1 MSDATRQHLI
11 KYPNARTSTVVYL
24 QKRDEM
30 TERLRREV
38 THITEADIVGKLRRE
53 NRTQKRWSLL
63 TWLWGR

>member
-1 MSDATRQHLI
+1 MSDIIRRYVSQFPHARATTIQ
-11 KYPNARTSTVVYL
+11 YL
-24 QKRDEM
+24 AKREEM